1 MKEFMAFMNQTGAPI
16 LIVIGAVLLLMLP
29 LFFFAAFKVAHC
41 ADEQQEQECAAWRVA
56 HFQSNPDT
64 DGSSI

>member
-16 LIVIGAVLLLMLP
+16 LIVIGAVLLLMLL

-41 ADEQQEQECAAWRVA
+41 ADEQQKQKCAAWSAA
-56 HFQSNPDT
+56 HSQSNPDT